1 MTSVERPTAASGS
14 SRLLKAEIAVV
25 LLTSLLQSGVYAALD
40 LLRDL
45 FKKASLAAQT
55 ANLNS
60 SYADNHT
67 IDLLYQLAG
76 IGFGVVPVLL
86 VMFVLAKDGLSLR
99 HIGFDAGQAGR
110 DLGRG
115 VAIAAVIGGSGLFL
129 YLGAHAAGLA
139 LTVVPESLPAVWWR
153 IPVLVASAAQN
164 ALVEEVVILGYLVRR
179 LDQLGWR
186 DRNVTAA
193 SALIRGSYHLYQG
206 FGGFAGNAIMGV
218 IFVRLLRRWGRVVP
232 MFLAHT
238 LIDTVAFVGYAELAG
253 HVSWLPT

>member
-1 MTSVERPTAASGS
+1 MTATVQQRGL
-14 SRLLKAEIAVV
+14 RKLEIWVV
-25 LLTSLLQSGVYAALD
+25 LLTSLLQSGVYAALS

-45 FKKASLAAQT
+45 FKKASLASQT
-55 ANLNS
+55 ANLNAS
-60 SYADNHT
+60 QADNHT

-76 IGFGVVPVLL
+76 VGFGLVPVLL
-86 VMFVLAKDGLSLR
+86 VMYMLAREGESLR
-99 HIGFDAGQAGR
+99 DIGYDGTQPAR

-115 VAIAAVIGGSGLFL
+115 TAIAAVIGGSGLAL

-139 LTVVPESLPAVWWR
+139 LTVVPENLPAVWWR
-153 IPVLVASAAQN
+153 IPILVASAAQN

-179 LDQLGWR
+179 LDSLGWR

-206 FGGFAGNAIMGV
+206 FGGFVGNAIMGT
-218 IFVRLLRRWGRVVP
+218 IFVRLFRRWNRVVP
-232 MFLAHT
+232 MFIAHT